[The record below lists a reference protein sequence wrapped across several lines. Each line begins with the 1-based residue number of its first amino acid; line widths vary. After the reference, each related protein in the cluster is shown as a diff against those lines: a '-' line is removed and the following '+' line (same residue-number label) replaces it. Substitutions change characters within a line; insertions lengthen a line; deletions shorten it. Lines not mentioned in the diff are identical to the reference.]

1 MEQRPE
7 VERNNRR
14 GDPHGIFFSPLNS
27 ANQRPAGS
35 GAATWGE
42 ATPHPPIFDP
52 HRSLI
57 ANCPPSTARADSI
70 AAGTYELV
78 WSRMHFCGSAASIWR
93 LLSSLFL
100 YASLPFWKK
109 LGWRGRPFTS
119 PSSAGAAP
127 LSALLRVITP
137 CANPDQETE
146 SIDEDKPLFLCV
158 MILPQHEPHPR
169 TTHEFSDFLQF
180 FSATCRSAE
189 HHLAS
194 FVCDYPVSADV
205 AQRQASYVLVG

>member
-14 GDPHGIFFSPLNS
+14 GDPHGIFFSPLHS

-57 ANCPPSTARADSI
+57 ANSPPALHALI
-70 AAGTYELV
+70 ASQLGHMSLSGAACTFAALQLQFGGCFRRCFCTPLC
-78 WSRMHFCGSAASIWR
+78 HFG
-93 LLSSLFL
+93 
-100 YASLPFWKK
+100 KK

-119 PSSAGAAP
+119 LSSAGAAP

-169 TTHEFSDFLQF
+169 TTHGIF
-180 FSATCRSAE
+180 
-189 HHLAS
+189 
-194 FVCDYPVSADV
+194 
-205 AQRQASYVLVG
+205 

>member
-1 MEQRPE
+1 MVSRRHREQQKSACN
-7 VERNNRR
+7 RNLIP
-14 GDPHGIFFSPLNS
+14 DPDCEWNS
-27 ANQRPAGS
+27 VQKSRE
-35 GAATWGE
+35 TIDE
-42 ATPHPPIFDP
+42 ATHMEYSSHLSIQPISDQRDREPPRGEKRLRI

-57 ANCPPSTARADSI
+57 RTA
-70 AAGTYELV
+70 
-78 WSRMHFCGSAASIWR
+78 
-93 LLSSLFL
+93 LLSRIAPPALHALIASQLGHMSLSGAACTFAAL
-100 YASLPFWKK
+100 QLQFGGCFRRCFCTPLCHFGKK

-169 TTHEFSDFLQF
+169 TTHEIF
-180 FSATCRSAE
+180 
-189 HHLAS
+189 
-194 FVCDYPVSADV
+194 
-205 AQRQASYVLVG
+205 